1 MIRISQWTE
10 GHCKKDSSIRR
21 MKSIQKPYEEGR
33 LRSPDLSVPRK
44 KVRKT
49 LWGMLKFPK
58 TKTLKYA
65 EFSRDKPHVKGSPF
79 FI

>member
-10 GHCKKDSSIRR
+10 GRCKKDSSIRR
-21 MKSIQKPYEEGR
+21 MKSIQKPSEEGR
-33 LRSPDLSVPRK
+33 FRSPDQSVPPK
-44 KVRKT
+44 KIRQSLWRT
-49 LWGMLKFPK
+49 LKSPK